1 MLSNDTRAPAVAH
14 PENVQI
20 SANGSVHKI
29 RIHRDLVK
37 SFGAPLK
44 GGFGYVSTETNIRI
58 RVKSYPRDEPAR
70 IFPGALTPYVLPAP
84 KRNEHGQ
91 AVVNEEVVDEKTAS
105 ENSWLVA
112 EGSVVHSFRMIITPT

>member
-58 RVKSYPRDEPAR
+58 RVKSYRAR
-70 IFPGALTPYVLPAP
+70 PNL
-84 KRNEHGQ
+84 
-91 AVVNEEVVDEKTAS
+91 
-105 ENSWLVA
+105 SWRTNPLRPSCA
-112 EGSVVHSFRMIITPT
+112 